1 MSAGKSDPAEKTAE
15 KKKKMRRQEDVMS
28 VGTGSSYIMAV
39 RGRGSKRS
47 PNTQIAEGR
56 PEWKVVGKV
65 ALVEG
70 ELGGSQGSPWTNRG
84 LTEQVHYRPLPSPS
98 AA

>member
-1 MSAGKSDPAEKTAE
+1 
-15 KKKKMRRQEDVMS
+15 MRRQEDVMS

-65 ALVEG
+65 GAREG
-70 ELGGSQGSPWTNRG
+70 RG
-84 LTEQVHYRPLPSPS
+84 APNPGT
-98 AA
+98 